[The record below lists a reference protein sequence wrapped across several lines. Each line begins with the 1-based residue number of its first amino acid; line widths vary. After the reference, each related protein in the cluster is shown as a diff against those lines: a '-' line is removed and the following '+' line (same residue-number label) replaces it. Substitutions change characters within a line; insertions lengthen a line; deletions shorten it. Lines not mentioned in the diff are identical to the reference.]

1 MKMIIGKYK
10 ILIFFLCV
18 SIVLTFGFDVDKVRS
33 DDFLSSILT
42 VASIIVG
49 FITATVSL
57 FIGIAGTNV
66 MQRLNNRGKIDELVF
81 RFKSIIYTGILSIII
96 SIYMYLFDKVKYIY
110 INDYITIP
118 ISSIIIVCLFT
129 SLSLSIYYTLNLT
142 KIMLLI
148 FRDLVKKS

>member
-10 ILIFFLCV
+10 ILIFFLFV

-33 DDFLSSILT
+33 DNFLSSILT

-66 MQRLNNRGKIDELVF
+66 IQRLNNRGKIDELIF

-96 SIYMYLFDKVKYIY
+96 SIYMYLFDNVKYIF
-110 INDYITIP
+110 ICNYITIP
-118 ISSIIIVCLFT
+118 ISSITIVCLFT
-129 SLSLSIYYTLNLT
+129 SLSLSLYYTLNLT

-148 FRDLVKKS
+148 FRDLVKK

>member
-96 SIYMYLFDKVKYIY
+96 SLYMYLFDKVKYIY

>member
-1 MKMIIGKYK
+1 MIIGKYK

-18 SIVLTFGFDVDKVRS
+18 SVVLTFGFDVDKVRS
-33 DDFLSSILT
+33 DNFLSSILT

-66 MQRLNNRGKIDELVF
+66 IQRLNNRGKIDELIF

-96 SIYMYLFDKVKYIY
+96 SIYMYLFDSVKYIY
-110 INDYITIP
+110 ISNYIAIP

-129 SLSLSIYYTLNLT
+129 SISLSLYYTLNLT

-148 FRDLVKKS
+148 FKDLVKKL

>member
-1 MKMIIGKYK
+1 MKMLIGKYK

>member
-1 MKMIIGKYK
+1 MKMLIGKYK

-18 SIVLTFGFDVDKVRS
+18 SIFLTFGFDVDKVRS
-33 DDFLSSILT
+33 DNFLSSILT

-110 INDYITIP
+110 ISNYITIP
-118 ISSIIIVCLFT
+118 ISSIMIVCLFT
-129 SLSLSIYYTLNLT
+129 SLSLSLYYTLNLT

>member
-1 MKMIIGKYK
+1 MIIGKYK

>member
-18 SIVLTFGFDVDKVRS
+18 SVVLTFGFDVDKVRS
-33 DDFLSSILT
+33 DNFLSSILT

-66 MQRLNNRGKIDELVF
+66 IQRLNNRGKIDELIF

-96 SIYMYLFDKVKYIY
+96 SIYMYLFDSVKYIY
-110 INDYITIP
+110 ISNYIAIP

-129 SLSLSIYYTLNLT
+129 SISLSLYYTLNLT

-148 FRDLVKKS
+148 FKDLVKKL

>member
-1 MKMIIGKYK
+1 MKMLIGKYK

-33 DDFLSSILT
+33 DNFLSSILT

-110 INDYITIP
+110 ISNYITIP
-118 ISSIIIVCLFT
+118 ISSIMIVCLFT
-129 SLSLSIYYTLNLT
+129 SLFLSLYYTLNLT

-148 FRDLVKKS
+148 FRDLVKKL

>member
-1 MKMIIGKYK
+1 MKMLIGKYK

-33 DDFLSSILT
+33 DNFLSSILT

-81 RFKSIIYTGILSIII
+81 RFKSIIYTGILSIVI

-110 INDYITIP
+110 ISNYITIP
-118 ISSIIIVCLFT
+118 ISSIMIVCLFT
-129 SLSLSIYYTLNLT
+129 SLFLSLYYTLNLT

-148 FRDLVKKS
+148 FRDLVKKL

>member
-57 FIGIAGTNV
+57 FIGIAETNV

>member
-1 MKMIIGKYK
+1 MKMLIGKYK

-18 SIVLTFGFDVDKVRS
+18 SIFLTFGFDVDKVRS
-33 DDFLSSILT
+33 DNFLSSILT

-66 MQRLNNRGKIDELVF
+66 IQRLNNRGKIDELIF

-96 SIYMYLFDKVKYIY
+96 SIYMYLFDNVKYIY
-110 INDYITIP
+110 ICNFITIP
-118 ISSIIIVCLFT
+118 ISSITIVCLFT
-129 SLSLSIYYTLNLT
+129 SLSLSLYYTLNLT
-142 KIMLLI
+142 KIILLI

>member
-1 MKMIIGKYK
+1 MIIGKYK
-10 ILIFFLCV
+10 ILIFFLFV

-33 DDFLSSILT
+33 DNFLSSILT

-66 MQRLNNRGKIDELVF
+66 IQRLNNRGKIDELIF

-96 SIYMYLFDKVKYIY
+96 SIYMYLFDNVKYIY
-110 INDYITIP
+110 ICNYITIP

-129 SLSLSIYYTLNLT
+129 SLSLSLYYTLNLT

-148 FRDLVKKS
+148 FRDLVKK

>member
-129 SLSLSIYYTLNLT
+129 SLSLSIFYTLNLT

>member
-18 SIVLTFGFDVDKVRS
+18 SIVLTFCFDVDKVRS
-33 DDFLSSILT
+33 DNFLSSILT

-66 MQRLNNRGKIDELVF
+66 IQRLNNRGKIDELIF

-96 SIYMYLFDKVKYIY
+96 SIYMYLFDNVKYIY
-110 INDYITIP
+110 ICNYITIP
-118 ISSIIIVCLFT
+118 ISSITIVCLFT
-129 SLSLSIYYTLNLT
+129 SLSLSLYYTLNLT

>member
-1 MKMIIGKYK
+1 MKTMIGKYR
-10 ILIFFLCV
+10 ILILFLCI
-18 SIVLTFGFDVDKVRS
+18 SIVLTFCFDVDKVRS
-33 DDFLSSILT
+33 DNFLSSILT

-66 MQRLNNRGKIDELVF
+66 MQWLNKRGKIDELIF

-96 SIYMYLFDKVKYIY
+96 SIYMYLFDNVKHIY
-110 INDYITIP
+110 INNITIP
-118 ISSIIIVCLFT
+118 ISSIIIACLFT

>member
-1 MKMIIGKYK
+1 MIIGKYK

-18 SIVLTFGFDVDKVRS
+18 SIVLTFGFDIDKVRS
-33 DDFLSSILT
+33 DNFLSSILT

-66 MQRLNNRGKIDELVF
+66 IQRLNNRGKIDELIF

-96 SIYMYLFDKVKYIY
+96 SIYMYLFDNVKYIY
-110 INDYITIP
+110 IFNYITIP
-118 ISSIIIVCLFT
+118 ISSITIVCLFT
-129 SLSLSIYYTLNLT
+129 SLSLSLYYTLNLT

>member
-1 MKMIIGKYK
+1 M
-10 ILIFFLCV
+10 

-33 DDFLSSILT
+33 DNFLSSILT

-66 MQRLNNRGKIDELVF
+66 IQRLNNRGKIDELIF

-96 SIYMYLFDKVKYIY
+96 SIYMYLFDNVKYIY
-110 INDYITIP
+110 ICNYITIP
-118 ISSIIIVCLFT
+118 ISSITIVCLFT
-129 SLSLSIYYTLNLT
+129 SLSLSLYYTLNLT

-148 FRDLVKKS
+148 FRDLVKK

>member
-1 MKMIIGKYK
+1 MIIGKYK
-10 ILIFFLCV
+10 ILIFFLFV

-33 DDFLSSILT
+33 DNFLSSILT

-66 MQRLNNRGKIDELVF
+66 IQRLNNRGKIDELIF

-96 SIYMYLFDKVKYIY
+96 SIYMYLFDNVKYIY
-110 INDYITIP
+110 ICNYITIP
-118 ISSIIIVCLFT
+118 ISSITIVCLFT
-129 SLSLSIYYTLNLT
+129 SLSLSLYYTLNLT

-148 FRDLVKKS
+148 FRDLVKK

>member
-66 MQRLNNRGKIDELVF
+66 MQWLNNRGKIDELVF

>member
-1 MKMIIGKYK
+1 MIIGKYK

-18 SIVLTFGFDVDKVRS
+18 SIVLTYGFDVDKVRS

>member
-33 DDFLSSILT
+33 DNFLSSILT

>member
-1 MKMIIGKYK
+1 M
-10 ILIFFLCV
+10 
-18 SIVLTFGFDVDKVRS
+18 TFGFDVDKVRS

>member
-57 FIGIAGTNV
+57 FICIAGTNV

>member
-18 SIVLTFGFDVDKVRS
+18 SIVLTFGFDIDKVRS
-33 DDFLSSILT
+33 DNFLSSILT

-66 MQRLNNRGKIDELVF
+66 IQRLNNRGKIDELIF

-96 SIYMYLFDKVKYIY
+96 SIYMYLFDNVKYIY
-110 INDYITIP
+110 ICNYITIP
-118 ISSIIIVCLFT
+118 ISSITIVCLFT
-129 SLSLSIYYTLNLT
+129 SLSLSLYYTLNLT

>member
-1 MKMIIGKYK
+1 MIIGKYK

-18 SIVLTFGFDVDKVRS
+18 SIFLTFGFDVDKVRS
-33 DDFLSSILT
+33 DNFLSSILT

-66 MQRLNNRGKIDELVF
+66 IQRLNNRGKIDELIF

-96 SIYMYLFDKVKYIY
+96 SIYMYLFDNVKYIY
-110 INDYITIP
+110 ICNYITIP
-118 ISSIIIVCLFT
+118 ISSITIVCLFT
-129 SLSLSIYYTLNLT
+129 SLSLSLYYTLNLT

>member
-1 MKMIIGKYK
+1 MKTMIGKYR
-10 ILIFFLCV
+10 ILILFLCI
-18 SIVLTFGFDVDKVRS
+18 SIVLTFCFDVDKVRS
-33 DDFLSSILT
+33 DNFLSSILT

-66 MQRLNNRGKIDELVF
+66 MQRLNKRGKIDELIF
-81 RFKSIIYTGILSIII
+81 HFKSIIYTGILSIII
-96 SIYMYLFDKVKYIY
+96 SIYMYLFDNVKHIY
-110 INDYITIP
+110 INNITIP
-118 ISSIIIVCLFT
+118 ISSIIIACLFT

>member
-10 ILIFFLCV
+10 ILIFFLFV
-18 SIVLTFGFDVDKVRS
+18 SNVLTFGFDVDKVRS
-33 DDFLSSILT
+33 DNFLSSILT

-66 MQRLNNRGKIDELVF
+66 IQRLNNRGKIDELIF

-96 SIYMYLFDKVKYIY
+96 SIYMYLFDNVKYIY
-110 INDYITIP
+110 ICNYITIP
-118 ISSIIIVCLFT
+118 ISSITIVCLFT
-129 SLSLSIYYTLNLT
+129 SLSLSLYYTLNLT

-148 FRDLVKKS
+148 FRDLVKK

>member
-18 SIVLTFGFDVDKVRS
+18 SIFLTFGFDVDKVRS
-33 DDFLSSILT
+33 DNFLSSILT

-66 MQRLNNRGKIDELVF
+66 IQRLNNRGKIDELIF

-96 SIYMYLFDKVKYIY
+96 SIYMYLFDNVKYIY
-110 INDYITIP
+110 ICNYITIP
-118 ISSIIIVCLFT
+118 ISSITIVCLFT
-129 SLSLSIYYTLNLT
+129 SLSLSLYYTLNLT

>member
-1 MKMIIGKYK
+1 MLIGKYK

>member
-1 MKMIIGKYK
+1 MKTMIGKYR
-10 ILIFFLCV
+10 ILILFLCI
-18 SIVLTFGFDVDKVRS
+18 SIVLTFCFDVDKVRS
-33 DDFLSSILT
+33 DNFLSSILT

-66 MQRLNNRGKIDELVF
+66 MQRLNKSGKIDELIF

-96 SIYMYLFDKVKYIY
+96 SIYMYLFDNVKHIY
-110 INDYITIP
+110 INNITIP
-118 ISSIIIVCLFT
+118 ISSIIIACLFT

>member
-33 DDFLSSILT
+33 DNFLSSILT

-57 FIGIAGTNV
+57 FIGIAGTKV
-66 MQRLNNRGKIDELVF
+66 IQRLNNRGKIDELIF

-96 SIYMYLFDKVKYIY
+96 SIYMYLFDNVKYIY
-110 INDYITIP
+110 ICNYIAIP
-118 ISSIIIVCLFT
+118 ISSITIVCLFT
-129 SLSLSIYYTLNLT
+129 SLSLSLYYTLNLT

>member
-18 SIVLTFGFDVDKVRS
+18 CIVLTFGFDVDKVRS

>member
-10 ILIFFLCV
+10 ILIFFLFV

-33 DDFLSSILT
+33 DNFLSSILT

-66 MQRLNNRGKIDELVF
+66 IQRLNNRGKIDELIF

-96 SIYMYLFDKVKYIY
+96 SIYMYLFDNVKYIY
-110 INDYITIP
+110 ICNYITIP
-118 ISSIIIVCLFT
+118 ISSITIVCLFT
-129 SLSLSIYYTLNLT
+129 SLSLSLYYTLNLT

-148 FRDLVKKS
+148 FRDLVKK

>member
-1 MKMIIGKYK
+1 MKTMIGKYR
-10 ILIFFLCV
+10 ILILFLCI
-18 SIVLTFGFDVDKVRS
+18 SIVLTFCFDVDKVRS
-33 DDFLSSILT
+33 DNFLSSILT

-66 MQRLNNRGKIDELVF
+66 MQRLNKRGKIDELIF
-81 RFKSIIYTGILSIII
+81 RFESIIYTGILSIII
-96 SIYMYLFDKVKYIY
+96 SIYMYLFDNVKHIY
-110 INDYITIP
+110 INNITIP
-118 ISSIIIVCLFT
+118 ISSIIIACLFT

>member
-142 KIMLLI
+142 KIMLII

>member
-1 MKMIIGKYK
+1 M
-10 ILIFFLCV
+10 

-33 DDFLSSILT
+33 DNFLSSILT

-66 MQRLNNRGKIDELVF
+66 MQRLNNRGKIDELIF

-96 SIYMYLFDKVKYIY
+96 SIYMYLFDNVKYIY
-110 INDYITIP
+110 ICNYITIP
-118 ISSIIIVCLFT
+118 ISSITIVCLFT
-129 SLSLSIYYTLNLT
+129 SLFLSLYYTLNLT

-148 FRDLVKKS
+148 FKDLVKKS

>member
-1 MKMIIGKYK
+1 MKTMIGKHR
-10 ILIFFLCV
+10 ILILFLCI
-18 SIVLTFGFDVDKVRS
+18 SIVLTFCFDVDKVRS
-33 DDFLSSILT
+33 DNFLSSILT

-66 MQRLNNRGKIDELVF
+66 MQRLKKRGKIDELIF

-96 SIYMYLFDKVKYIY
+96 SIYMYLFDNVKHIY
-110 INDYITIP
+110 INNITIP
-118 ISSIIIVCLFT
+118 ISSIIIACLFT

>member
-1 MKMIIGKYK
+1 MKTIIGKYK

-110 INDYITIP
+110 LNDYITIP